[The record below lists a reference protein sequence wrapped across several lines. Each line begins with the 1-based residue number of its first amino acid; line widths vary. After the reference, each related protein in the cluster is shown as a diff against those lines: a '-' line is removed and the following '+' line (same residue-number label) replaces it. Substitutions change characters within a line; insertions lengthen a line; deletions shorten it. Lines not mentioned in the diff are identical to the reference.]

1 MLFHMKPF
9 GSTQIPLDVKQS
21 NEIKDLILS
30 HQVIRYASHNSDE
43 GSDGL
48 TGTNL
53 TNKDV
58 GEKILAMLD
67 DTCDITE
74 ANREVNYIQEKLQK
88 QLKMRILIQY
98 LLINILEI
106 NDENKTCVVAS

>member
-1 MLFHMKPF
+1 M
-9 GSTQIPLDVKQS
+9 
-21 NEIKDLILS
+21 
-30 HQVIRYASHNSDE
+30 
-43 GSDGL
+43 
-48 TGTNL
+48 
-53 TNKDV
+53 
-58 GEKILAMLD
+58 AMLD

-74 ANREVNYIQEKLQK
+74 VNREVNYIQEKLQK